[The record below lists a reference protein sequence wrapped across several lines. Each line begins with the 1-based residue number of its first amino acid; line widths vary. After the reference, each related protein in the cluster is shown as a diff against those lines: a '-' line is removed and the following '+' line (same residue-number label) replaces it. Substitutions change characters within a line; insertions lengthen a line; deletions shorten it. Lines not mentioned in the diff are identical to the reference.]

1 MLLRLILLFTLIP
14 LVEAAILFYIADHTS
29 WLFTLG
35 LIVLTGIVGAALA
48 RREGWRCIQ
57 TIQDRVRRG
66 ELPADS
72 LFDGL
77 LILIAGTLLI
87 TPGILTDIIGF
98 LLLVPGF
105 RRHFRRRLGAHVKTR
120 IRVIR
125 PDGTVYTAE
134 ETSGDSKIIDVKL
147 TDEDPDQPGDWQETP

>member
-1 MLLRLILLFTLIP
+1 MLPRLILLFTLIP
-14 LVEAAILFYIADHTS
+14 LVEAAILFYIADYTS

-35 LIVLTGIVGAALA
+35 LIVFTGIVGAALA

-77 LILIAGTLLI
+77 LILIAGALLV
-87 TPGILTDIIGF
+87 TPGILTDITGF
-98 LLLVPGF
+98 LLLLPGF
-105 RRHFRRRLGAHVKTR
+105 RRILRRRLGEYVKTR
-120 IRVIR
+120 IQIVR

-134 ETSGDSKIIDVKL
+134 ETPGKSRIIDVKL
-147 TDEDPDQPGDWQETP
+147 TDEEPD